1 MMIANADNK
10 HKTLHVSNNIQ
21 VSLHKMQSYEQ
32 TQIQQ
37 NNLLH

>member
-10 HKTLHVSNNIQ
+10 HKTLHISNNNIQ
-21 VSLHKMQSYEQ
+21 VSLYMQS
-32 TQIQQ
+32 QIQQ